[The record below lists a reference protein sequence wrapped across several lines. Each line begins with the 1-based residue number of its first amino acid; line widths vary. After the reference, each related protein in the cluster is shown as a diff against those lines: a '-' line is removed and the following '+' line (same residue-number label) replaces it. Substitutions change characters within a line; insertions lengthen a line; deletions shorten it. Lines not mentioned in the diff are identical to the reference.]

1 MSDHKHPANALA
13 LETSPYLLQHAH
25 NPVQW
30 LPWGPAAFEK
40 ARLEDKP
47 ILLSVGYSAC
57 HWCHVM
63 ERESFEN
70 PVIAQVMN
78 EFFVP
83 VKVDREERPDVDS
96 VYMNAVQVMTGS
108 GGWPMT
114 VFLTPDGKPFYGGT
128 YFPPEDRYGRPGF
141 RRIMESLNDAW
152 TNRRDDVLES
162 AGDLTKHLGG
172 METLRASS
180 EPADVAVLESAFAV
194 MTRNFDAT
202 WGGFEQ
208 APKFPN
214 PGGLEWL
221 LNYHQRTGDETALA
235 MLEKTLTGMA
245 VGGMYDQ
252 LGGGFARYST
262 DERWLAPHFE
272 KMLYDN
278 AQLVKVYLH
287 TYQVTGKPFYA
298 RIVRETLEYV
308 LREMTS
314 PEGAF
319 YSAQDADSEGVEGK
333 FYVWTLPEIQKVLG
347 DETSNDWMDEEKVS
361 ARDGTS
367 PLPSSDANLFSS
379 AFGVTAG
386 GNWEGHN
393 ILVLAKDAN
402 QLSQEFKLPPD
413 EIALRL
419 RDARAKLFAVR
430 SERIWPGLDDKT
442 LTSWNGLMLG
452 AFAEAARV
460 LNEPRYLEA
469 AEKNVKLVREKLFA
483 DGRLLHTYK
492 AATTAKINGLLEDY
506 ALYAL
511 GLCELY
517 RTIFDREVLEFALE
531 LTQIAL
537 GFFHEPG
544 KGFFDTPH
552 DGEKLIVRPKSFFD
566 SAMPSGNGAMAL
578 LLTQLGRLTGKP
590 EYEEIALEAVHGMA
604 DFMRQQPTG
613 FGSLLQAL
621 EASIAPHRE
630 IAVIGDLEQ
639 ENTWTLLEQIH
650 KRFLPFVSLAAAQP
664 GESYLPV
671 LEHRDLV
678 NGSSAAYVCENLAC
692 QLPVTT
698 AQELET
704 QIEVMLARN

>member
-1 MSDHKHPANALA
+1 MNDHTNHEATRPANALA

-70 PVIAQVMN
+70 LAIAQIMN

-141 RRIMESLNDAW
+141 RRIMESLHDAW
-152 TNRRDDVLES
+152 TNQREDVLES
-162 AGDLTKHLGG
+162 ATDLTKHLGG
-172 METLRASS
+172 METLRASN
-180 EPADVAVLESAFAV
+180 PATADTSVLKAAFAV
-194 MTRNFDAT
+194 MTRNFDPT
-202 WGGFEQ
+202 WGGFGQ

-221 LNYHQRTGDETALA
+221 LAYHQRSGDASALA

-278 AQLVKVYLH
+278 AQLVRVYLH
-287 TYQVTGKPFYA
+287 AYQVTQKPFYA

-333 FYVWTLPEIQKVLG
+333 FFVWTLEEIQNVLG
-347 DETSNDWMDEEKVS
+347 DDTK
-361 ARDGTS
+361 
-367 PLPSSDANLFSS
+367 LFSS

-402 QLSQEFKLPPD
+402 QLSIEFKLPPD

-430 SERIWPGLDDKT
+430 SERIHPGLDDKT

-460 LNEPRYLEA
+460 LNEPKYLETA
-469 AEKNVKLVREKLFA
+469 RANVQFVREKLFI

-492 AATTAKINGLLEDY
+492 AGANNSGTAKINGLLEDY

-517 RTIFDREVLEFALE
+517 RTSFDQDALEFALD
-531 LTQIAL
+531 LAHTAIQ
-537 GFFHEPG
+537 FFHEPG

-552 DGEKLIVRPKSFFD
+552 DGEQLIVRPKSFFD

-578 LLTQLGRLTGKP
+578 LLTQLGRLTGNP
-590 EYEEIALEAVHGMA
+590 EYEEIALEAVSGMA

-630 IAVIGDLEQ
+630 IAIIGDP
-639 ENTWTLLEQIH
+639 ENASTKALLGVIH
-650 KRFLPFVSLAAAQP
+650 KRFLPFVSLAAGHP
-664 GESYLPV
+664 GEAFLPV
-671 LEHRDLV
+671 LQHRDLV

-692 QLPVTT
+692 QLPV
-698 AQELET
+698 ASASELEA
-704 QIEVMLARN
+704 QIAAMFGRG

>member
-1 MSDHKHPANALA
+1 MSDHKNSANALA

-30 LPWGPAAFEK
+30 LPWGEAAFEK

-47 ILLSVGYSAC
+47 VLLSVGYSAC

-70 PVIAQVMN
+70 LEIATLMN
-78 EFFVP
+78 SHFVP

-180 EPADVAVLESAFAV
+180 EPADVAVLEAAFAV
-194 MTRNFDAT
+194 MTRSFDAT
-202 WGGFEQ
+202 WGGFGQ

-221 LNYHQRTGDETALA
+221 LKYHQRTGDANALA

-245 VGGMYDQ
+245 VGGLYDQ

-278 AQLVKVYLH
+278 AQLVQVYLH
-287 TYQVTGKPFYA
+287 AYQVTKKPFYA

-333 FYVWTLPEIQKVLG
+333 FYVWTLEEIQKILG
-347 DETSNDWMDEEKVS
+347 DETSGDWMDEEKVS
-361 ARDGTS
+361 SRNSASTLDS
-367 PLPSSDANLFSS
+367 NDANLFSS

-413 EIALRL
+413 EIAERL
-419 RDARAKLFAVR
+419 RNARAKLSAVR
-430 SERIWPGLDDKT
+430 SQRIWPGLDDKT

-460 LNEPRYLEA
+460 LDEPRYLEA
-469 AEKNVKLVREKLFA
+469 ARANVKLVREKLFV

-492 AATTAKINGLLEDY
+492 AGTSAKINGLLEDY
-506 ALYAL
+506 ALYTL

-517 RTIFDREVLEFALE
+517 RTTFDLEVLEFALE
-531 LTQIAL
+531 LTKTAL
-537 GFFHEPG
+537 EFFHEPD

-578 LLTQLGRLTGKP
+578 LLTHLGRLTGNA
-590 EYEEIALEAVHGMA
+590 EYEEIALEAIHGMA

-630 IAVIGDLEQ
+630 IAVIGDLENASTQ
-639 ENTWTLLEQIH
+639 ALLKVIH
-650 KRFLPFVSLAAAQP
+650 KRYLPFVSLAAGKP
-664 GESYLPV
+664 GETHLPV
-671 LEHRDLV
+671 LEHRDVV

-692 QLPVTT
+692 QLPVTS
-698 AQELET
+698 ASELEA
-704 QIEVMLARN
+704 LLS

>member
-1 MSDHKHPANALA
+1 MSHTNHDPTRPANALA

-30 LPWGPAAFEK
+30 LPWGPAAFER

-70 PVIAQVMN
+70 LEIAALMN
-78 EFFVP
+78 SHFVP

-141 RRIMESLNDAW
+141 KRIMESLNDAW
-152 TNRRDDVLES
+152 TNRREDVLES

-172 METLRASS
+172 METLRASN
-180 EPADVAVLESAFAV
+180 EPADTAVLEAAFAV

-202 WGGFEQ
+202 WGGFGQ

-221 LNYHQRTGDETALA
+221 LNYHQRTGDANALA

-278 AQLVKVYLH
+278 AQLVRVYLH
-287 TYQVTGKPFYA
+287 AYQVTGKPFYA

-333 FYVWTLPEIQKVLG
+333 FYVWTLEEIQAILG
-347 DETSNDWMDEEKVS
+347 E
-361 ARDGTS
+361 
-367 PLPSSDANLFSS
+367 DANLFSS
-379 AFGVTAG
+379 AFAVTAG

-402 QLSQEFKLPPD
+402 QLAQEFKLSPD

-430 SERIWPGLDDKT
+430 SGRIWPGLDDKT

-460 LNEPRYLEA
+460 LNEPKYLEA
-469 AEKNVKLVREKLFA
+469 ARANVKLVREKLFI

-492 AATTAKINGLLEDY
+492 AGTAAKINGLLEDY

-517 RTIFDREVLEFALE
+517 RTNFDRGVLEFALE
-531 LTQIAL
+531 LTNTAIQ
-537 GFFHEPG
+537 FFHEPG

-552 DGEKLIVRPKSFFD
+552 DGERLIVRPKSFFD

-578 LLTQLGRLTGKP
+578 LLTHLGRLTGKP
-590 EYEEIALEAVHGMA
+590 EFEKIALEAVHGMA

-630 IAVIGDLEQ
+630 IAVIGDLEDA
-639 ENTWTLLEQIH
+639 NTKALLEVIH
-650 KRFLPFVSLAAAQP
+650 KRFLPFVSLAAGKTGKA
-664 GESYLPV
+664 YLPV

-698 AQELET
+698 AQELEAT
-704 QIEVMLARN
+704 LERN

>member
-25 NPVQW
+25 NPVDW
-30 LPWGPAAFEK
+30 LPWGEAAFEK

-70 PVIAQVMN
+70 LEIAALMN
-78 EFFVP
+78 SQFVP

-141 RRIMESLNDAW
+141 RRIMESLHDAW
-152 TNRRDDVLES
+152 TNRREDVLES
-162 AGDLTKHLGG
+162 AGDLTKHLGS
-172 METLRASS
+172 METLRSS
-180 EPADVAVLESAFAV
+180 ETPADVAVLEAAFAV

-202 WGGFEQ
+202 WGGFGQ

-221 LNYHQRTGDETALA
+221 LNYHQRTGDANALA

-287 TYQVTGKPFYA
+287 AYQVTGKPFYA
-298 RIVRETLEYV
+298 RIVRETLEYT

-314 PEGAF
+314 TEGAF

-333 FYVWTLPEIQKVLG
+333 FYVWTLPEIQRVLG
-347 DETSNDWMDEEKVS
+347 E
-361 ARDGTS
+361 
-367 PLPSSDANLFSS
+367 DAALFSS

-402 QLSQEFKLPPD
+402 QLAEEFKLAPD
-413 EIALRL
+413 EIAMRL

-460 LNEPRYLEA
+460 LNEPKYLKA
-469 AEKNVKLVREKLFA
+469 ARANLKLVREKLFV

-492 AATTAKINGLLEDY
+492 AGTTAKINGLLEDY

-517 RTIFDREVLEFALE
+517 RSTFDDDVLDFALD
-531 LTQIAL
+531 LAHAAL
-537 GFFHEPG
+537 EFFHEPG

-578 LLTQLGRLTGKP
+578 LLTQLGRLTGNP

-604 DFMRQQPTG
+604 DFMKQQPTG

-639 ENTWTLLEQIH
+639 ADTQALLEVIH
-650 KRFLPFVSLAAAQP
+650 KRFLPFVSLAAGKP
-664 GESYLPV
+664 GEAFLPV
-671 LEHRDLV
+671 LQHRDLV

-698 AQELET
+698 AQELE
-704 QIEVMLARN
+704 VLLG

>member
-30 LPWGPAAFEK
+30 LPWGEAAFEK

-70 PVIAQVMN
+70 LEIAALMN
-78 EFFVP
+78 SQFVP

-141 RRIMESLNDAW
+141 KRIMESLVEAW

-172 METLRASS
+172 METLRSSS
-180 EPADVAVLESAFAV
+180 EPVDVAVLEAAFAV
-194 MTRNFDAT
+194 MTRNFDPT
-202 WGGFEQ
+202 WGGFGQ

-221 LNYHQRTGDETALA
+221 LNYHQRTGDANALA

-278 AQLVKVYLH
+278 AQLVRVYLH
-287 TYQVTGKPFYA
+287 AYQVTGKPFYA

-319 YSAQDADSEGVEGK
+319 YGAQDADSEGIEGK
-333 FYVWTLPEIQKVLG
+333 FYVWTLPEIQAILG
-347 DETSNDWMDEEKVS
+347 DDT
-361 ARDGTS
+361 
-367 PLPSSDANLFSS
+367 NLFSS
-379 AFGVTAG
+379 AFGVSTG

-402 QLSQEFKLPPD
+402 QLAQEFKLPPD
-413 EIALRL
+413 EITLRL
-419 RDARAKLFAVR
+419 RNARAKLFAVR
-430 SERIWPGLDDKT
+430 GARIWPGLDDKT

-460 LNEPRYLEA
+460 LNEPKYLEA
-469 AEKNVKLVREKLFA
+469 ALANVKLVREKLFV

-492 AATTAKINGLLEDY
+492 AGTAAKINGLLEDY

-517 RTIFDREVLEFALE
+517 RATFDQSVLEFALE
-531 LTQIAL
+531 LTNAAL
-537 GFFHEPG
+537 EFFHEPG

-552 DGEKLIVRPKSFFD
+552 DGEQLIVRPKSFFD

-590 EYEEIALEAVHGMA
+590 EWEEIALEAVHGMA

-630 IAVIGDLEQ
+630 IAVIGDLEDA
-639 ENTWTLLEQIH
+639 NTQALLEVIH
-650 KRFLPFVSLAAAQP
+650 KRFLPLVSLAAGKP
-664 GESYLPV
+664 GETYLPV
-671 LEHRDLV
+671 LEHRDVV
-678 NGSSAAYVCENLAC
+678 NGSSAAYVCEDLAC
-692 QLPVTT
+692 QLPVTS
-698 AQELET
+698 AQELEA
-704 QIEVMLARN
+704 MLG

>member
-1 MSDHKHPANALA
+1 
-13 LETSPYLLQHAH
+13 
-25 NPVQW
+25 
-30 LPWGPAAFEK
+30 
-40 ARLEDKP
+40 
-47 ILLSVGYSAC
+47 
-57 HWCHVM
+57 
-63 ERESFEN
+63 
-70 PVIAQVMN
+70 
-78 EFFVP
+78 
-83 VKVDREERPDVDS
+83 
-96 VYMNAVQVMTGS
+96 
-108 GGWPMT
+108 
-114 VFLTPDGKPFYGGT
+114 
-128 YFPPEDRYGRPGF
+128 
-141 RRIMESLNDAW
+141 
-152 TNRRDDVLES
+152 
-162 AGDLTKHLGG
+162 
-172 METLRASS
+172 
-180 EPADVAVLESAFAV
+180 
-194 MTRNFDAT
+194 
-202 WGGFEQ
+202 
-208 APKFPN
+208 
-214 PGGLEWL
+214 
-221 LNYHQRTGDETALA
+221 
-235 MLEKTLTGMA
+235 
-245 VGGMYDQ
+245 
-252 LGGGFARYST
+252 
-262 DERWLAPHFE
+262 
-272 KMLYDN
+272 
-278 AQLVKVYLH
+278 
-287 TYQVTGKPFYA
+287 
-298 RIVRETLEYV
+298 
-308 LREMTS
+308 
-314 PEGAF
+314 
-319 YSAQDADSEGVEGK
+319 
-333 FYVWTLPEIQKVLG
+333 
-347 DETSNDWMDEEKVS
+347 
-361 ARDGTS
+361 
-367 PLPSSDANLFSS
+367 LFSS

-492 AATTAKINGLLEDY
+492 AGTTAKINGLLEDY

-517 RTIFDREVLEFALE
+517 RTTFDRNVLEFALE

-630 IAVIGDLEQ
+630 IAIIGNLEDVS
-639 ENTWTLLEQIH
+639 TRALLEQIH

-664 GESYLPV
+664 GETYLPV

-692 QLPVTT
+692 QLPVTS

>member
-1 MSDHKHPANALA
+1 MSDQKHPANALA

-25 NPVQW
+25 NPVRW

-70 PVIAQVMN
+70 PAIAQVMN

-152 TNRRDDVLES
+152 TNRREDVLES

-172 METLRASS
+172 METLRNSTT
-180 EPADVAVLESAFAV
+180 PADVAVLESAFAV

-202 WGGFEQ
+202 WGGFGQ

-221 LNYHQRTGDETALA
+221 LNYHQRTGDSNALA

-278 AQLVKVYLH
+278 AQLVRVYLH
-287 TYQVTGKPFYA
+287 AYQVTQKPFYA
-298 RIVRETLEYV
+298 RIVRETLEYT

-333 FYVWTLPEIQKVLG
+333 FYVWTLEEIQKILG
-347 DETSNDWMDEEKVS
+347 DDT
-361 ARDGTS
+361 
-367 PLPSSDANLFSS
+367 NLFSS
-379 AFGVTAG
+379 AFGVTTG

-402 QLSQEFKLPPD
+402 QLSIEFKLPPD

-460 LNEPRYLEA
+460 LNEPKYLEA
-469 AEKNVKLVREKLFA
+469 ARANVKLVREKLFV

-492 AATTAKINGLLEDY
+492 AGTAAKINGLLEDY

-511 GLCELY
+511 GLLELY
-517 RTIFDREVLEFALE
+517 RATFDHSVLEFALE
-531 LTQIAL
+531 LTKTAL
-537 GFFHEPG
+537 EFFHEPG

-552 DGEKLIVRPKSFFD
+552 DGEQLIVRPKSFFD

-590 EYEEIALEAVHGMA
+590 EYEEIALEAVSGMA

-639 ENTWTLLEQIH
+639 ENTQALLAVIH
-650 KRFLPFVSLAAAQP
+650 KRFLPFVSLAAGKP
-664 GESYLPV
+664 GETYLPV

-692 QLPVTT
+692 QLPITT
-698 AQELET
+698 APEL
-704 QIEVMLARN
+704 EVMLRRD

>member
-1 MSDHKHPANALA
+1 MSDHTRPANALA

-25 NPVQW
+25 NPVDW
-30 LPWGPAAFEK
+30 LPWGEAAFEK

-70 PVIAQVMN
+70 RVIAQIMN

-83 VKVDREERPDVDS
+83 IKVDREERPDVDS

-141 RRIMESLNDAW
+141 RRIMESLQDAW
-152 TNRRDDVLES
+152 TNRRNDVLES

-172 METLRASS
+172 METLRDSS

-202 WGGFEQ
+202 WGGFGQ

-221 LNYHQRTGDETALA
+221 LNYHQRTSDANALA

-278 AQLVKVYLH
+278 AQLVRVYLH
-287 TYQVTGKPFYA
+287 AYQVTQKPFYA
-298 RIVRETLEYV
+298 RIVRETLEYT

-333 FYVWTLPEIQKVLG
+333 FYVWSLEEIQKILG
-347 DETSNDWMDEEKVS
+347 DN
-361 ARDGTS
+361 
-367 PLPSSDANLFSS
+367 ANLFSS

-386 GNWEGHN
+386 GNWEGHH

-402 QLSQEFKLPPD
+402 QLSMEFKLPPD

-452 AFAEAARV
+452 AFSEAARV
-460 LNEPRYLEA
+460 LNEPKYLEA
-469 AEKNVKLVREKLFA
+469 ARANVKLVREKLFI

-492 AATTAKINGLLEDY
+492 AGTTAKINGLLEDY

-511 GLCELY
+511 GLLELY
-517 RTIFDREVLEFALE
+517 RATFDRSVLEFALE
-531 LTQIAL
+531 LTKTAL
-537 GFFHEPG
+537 EFFHEPG

-578 LLTQLGRLTGKP
+578 LLTHLGRLTGKP
-590 EYEEIALEAVHGMA
+590 QWEQIALEAVHGMA

-630 IAVIGDLEQ
+630 IAVIGNLEAAGTQ
-639 ENTWTLLEQIH
+639 ALLEQIH
-650 KRFLPFVSLAAAQP
+650 RRFLPFVSLAAGKP

-698 AQELET
+698 TQELER
-704 QIEVMLARN
+704 LLS

>member
-70 PVIAQVMN
+70 LEIAALMN
-78 EFFVP
+78 SQFVP

-141 RRIMESLNDAW
+141 RRIMESLHEAW
-152 TNRRDDVLES
+152 TNRREDVLES

-180 EPADVAVLESAFAV
+180 EPADVAVLEAAFAV

-202 WGGFEQ
+202 WGGFGQ

-221 LNYHQRTGDETALA
+221 LNYHQRTGDASALA

-278 AQLVKVYLH
+278 AQLVRVYLH
-287 TYQVTGKPFYA
+287 AYQVTGKPFYA

-333 FYVWTLPEIQKVLG
+333 FYVWALPEIQAILG
-347 DETSNDWMDEEKVS
+347 D
-361 ARDGTS
+361 
-367 PLPSSDANLFSS
+367 DANLFSS

-402 QLSQEFKLPPD
+402 QLSQEFKLPAD
-413 EIALRL
+413 EIAIRL
-419 RDARAKLFAVR
+419 RNARAKLFAVR
-430 SERIWPGLDDKT
+430 SERTWPGLDDKT

-460 LNEPRYLEA
+460 LNEPKYLEA
-469 AEKNVKLVREKLFA
+469 AKANVKLVHEKLFV

-492 AATTAKINGLLEDY
+492 AGSAAKINGLLEDY

-511 GLCELY
+511 GL
-517 RTIFDREVLEFALE
+517 
-531 LTQIAL
+531 
-537 GFFHEPG
+537 
-544 KGFFDTPH
+544 
-552 DGEKLIVRPKSFFD
+552 
-566 SAMPSGNGAMAL
+566 
-578 LLTQLGRLTGKP
+578 
-590 EYEEIALEAVHGMA
+590 
-604 DFMRQQPTG
+604 
-613 FGSLLQAL
+613 
-621 EASIAPHRE
+621 
-630 IAVIGDLEQ
+630 
-639 ENTWTLLEQIH
+639 
-650 KRFLPFVSLAAAQP
+650 
-664 GESYLPV
+664 
-671 LEHRDLV
+671 
-678 NGSSAAYVCENLAC
+678 
-692 QLPVTT
+692 
-698 AQELET
+698 
-704 QIEVMLARN
+704 

>member
-1 MSDHKHPANALA
+1 MSHDPHADPNRPTNALA

-25 NPVQW
+25 NPVDW
-30 LPWGPAAFEK
+30 LPWGEAAFER
-40 ARLEDKP
+40 ARTQDKP

-70 PVIAQVMN
+70 PEIAAVMN

-83 VKVDREERPDVDS
+83 VKVDREERPDVDG

-114 VFLTPDGKPFYGGT
+114 VFLTPEGQPFYGGT

-141 RRIMESLNDAW
+141 RRIMESLTDAW
-152 TNRRDDVLES
+152 MNRRADVLTS
-162 AGDLTKHLGG
+162 ASDLTTHLGG
-172 METLRASS
+172 METLRSS
-180 EPADVAVLESAFAV
+180 ETKADESVLESALAV
-194 MTRNFDAT
+194 MARNFDET
-202 WGGFEQ
+202 WGGFGQ

-214 PGGLEWL
+214 PGALEWL
-221 LNYHQRTGDETALA
+221 LQVHARTGDAAALA
-235 MLEKTLTGMA
+235 MLENTLTGMA
-245 VGGMYDQ
+245 VGGLYDQ

-278 AQLVKVYLH
+278 AQLVRVYLH
-287 TYQVTGKPFYA
+287 AYQVTGKPFYA
-298 RIVRETLEYV
+298 RIVRETLSYV

-333 FYVWTLPEIQKVLG
+333 FFVWSLEEIQSVLG
-347 DETSNDWMDEEKVS
+347 ED
-361 ARDGTS
+361 A
-367 PLPSSDANLFSS
+367 PLFAS
-379 AFGVTAG
+379 AFGVTSG
-386 GNWEGHN
+386 GNWEGHS

-402 QLSQEFKLPPD
+402 ALAQEFGLEPD
-413 EIALRL
+413 EIARRL
-419 RDARAKLFAVR
+419 RDARATLFAVR
-430 SERIWPGLDDKT
+430 SARVWPGLDDKT

-460 LNEPRYLEA
+460 LNEPTYLEA
-469 AEKNVKLVREKLFA
+469 ARNNVRLVREKLFS
-483 DGRLLHTYK
+483 DGRLFHTYK
-492 AATTAKINGLLEDY
+492 AGTIAKINGLLEDY

-511 GLCELY
+511 GLLELY
-517 RTIFDREVLEFALE
+517 RTTFDRDTLEFALE
-531 LTQIAL
+531 LTRTAL
-537 GFFHEPG
+537 EFFHEPG
-544 KGFFDTPH
+544 HGFFDTPH
-552 DGEKLIVRPKSFFD
+552 DGEALIVRPKSFFD

-578 LLTQLGRLTGKP
+578 LLTALGRLTGTP
-590 EYEEIALEAVHGMA
+590 EWEQIALEAVHGLA

-630 IAVIGDLEQ
+630 IAIVGDLGAA
-639 ENTWTLLEQIH
+639 NTRALLGVVGA
-650 KRFLPFVSLAAAQP
+650 RYLPFVTLAAAQP
-664 GESYLPV
+664 GRAYLPV
-671 LEHRDLV
+671 LEGRDLV
-678 NGSSAAYVCENLAC
+678 NGSSAAFVCENLAC
-692 QLPVTT
+692 QLPATT
-698 AQELET
+698 PEALEG
-704 QIEVMLARN
+704 MLMGNRGDSV

>member
-30 LPWGPAAFEK
+30 LPWGEAAFEK

-70 PVIAQVMN
+70 LEIAAVMN
-78 EFFVP
+78 SQFVP

-141 RRIMESLNDAW
+141 KRIMESLTDAW
-152 TNRRDDVLES
+152 TNRREDVLES

-172 METLRASS
+172 METLRTSN
-180 EPADVAVLESAFAV
+180 EPANVTVLEAAFAV

-202 WGGFEQ
+202 WGGFGQ

-221 LNYHQRTGDETALA
+221 LSYHQRTGDETALA

-278 AQLVKVYLH
+278 AQLVRVYLH
-287 TYQVTGKPFYA
+287 AYQVTGKPFYA
-298 RIVRETLEYV
+298 RIVRETLEYT

-333 FYVWTLPEIQKVLG
+333 FCVWTLEEIQKVLG
-347 DETSNDWMDEEKVS
+347 D
-361 ARDGTS
+361 
-367 PLPSSDANLFSS
+367 DANLFSS

-402 QLSQEFKLPPD
+402 QLSIEFKLPPD

-419 RDARAKLFAVR
+419 RTARAKLFAVR

-442 LTSWNGLMLG
+442 LTSWNGMMLG

-460 LNEPRYLEA
+460 LNEPKYLEA
-469 AEKNVKLVREKLFA
+469 ARANVKLVREKLFV

-492 AATTAKINGLLEDY
+492 AGTAAKINGLLEDY

-517 RTIFDREVLEFALE
+517 RSTFDDDVLDFALD
-531 LTQIAL
+531 LAHVAL
-537 GFFHEPG
+537 EFFHEPG

-578 LLTQLGRLTGKP
+578 LLTQLGRLTGNP

-621 EASIAPHRE
+621 EASIAPHRQ
-630 IAVIGDLEQ
+630 IAVIGDLE
-639 ENTWTLLEQIH
+639 EASTKALLEVIH
-650 KRFLPFVSLAAAQP
+650 KRFLPFVSLAAGKP
-664 GESYLPV
+664 GEAFLPV
-671 LEHRDLV
+671 LQHRDLV

-692 QLPVTT
+692 QLPVTS
-698 AQELET
+698 AQELEAL
-704 QIEVMLARN
+704 LARN